1 MSKLS
6 ELFGRK
12 GGAGSHGRSN
22 GNGHKRALEDIQR
35 EIEPETPSDVGSRI
49 GEENEALRNLLFDTG
64 RKINELDELKI
75 AFEKIVDPFNNALR
89 ALEQEKSQ
97 NLSLDGQLQESRAA
111 TDALRA
117 QFYAVEKKAT
127 LLEAENERL
136 REDLELARE
145 TARSLETQR
154 NDLSQQISNQKCAH
168 WRARART
175 RSGDHAAQDPH
186 RQQALPD
193 RSARLLGK
201 AQCHPGGRPRR
212 RARARR
218 AARR

>member
-6 ELFGRK
+6 DLFGRK
-12 GGAGSHGRSN
+12 GGAGGQARSN
-22 GNGHKRALEDIQR
+22 GNGHKRALQDIQR

-97 NLSLDGQLQESRAA
+97 NLSLDGQLQESRAT

-127 LLEAENERL
+127 LLRSEER
-136 REDLELARE
+136 RVGKEC
-145 TARSLETQR
+145 RSR
-154 NDLSQQISNQKCAH
+154 WSP
-168 WRARART
+168 
-175 RSGDHAAQDPH
+175 DH
-186 RQQALPD
+186 
-193 RSARLLGK
+193 
-201 AQCHPGGRPRR
+201 
-212 RARARR
+212 
-218 AARR
+218 